1 MANTLESP
9 LSTCPFCDVPS
20 FAPAL
25 RLTLT
30 LILGFAT
37 FASAPQALAASDP
50 TPTFRSAQP
59 IWLEGREREMNLTVG
74 FSATIAKPASA
85 PVTLRL
91 TGATLYRIWL
101 NGQFAGHGPARAAHG
116 FYRVDELDLTARLH
130 SGDNVI
136 AIEVAGYNANS
147 YYVLNQPSFLQ
158 AEVVAGDKV
167 LASTAGT
174 GRAFSAHVVT
184 ERVQKVARYSFQ
196 RPFSEVWRLAPGWDA
211 WRTAAATS
219 MQPAPTPALAVQPA
233 RTLLARGVPYSRFDQ
248 KSPARQLGAGAVQ
261 LTAPPATLWKDR
273 SLTKVGPTM
282 AGYPEAELAA
292 IPSIELQSV
301 RTLPSAS
308 VPTTAYTGAPVPLP
322 ENSWATF
329 DLGVNRTSF
338 IGAHLEVRQPTR
350 LFFTF
355 DEILV
360 DGDVNFKRNDT
371 VNVVAYELAPGTYD
385 LQAFEPYTFR
395 YLKLIVLAGDCSVSK
410 ITLREFT
417 NPDAWHAQFA
427 SADPR
432 LDRIFTAAQE
442 TFSQNAVD
450 IFMDCP
456 SRERAG
462 WLCDSLFAA
471 RVAPDLSGTH
481 VVERNFLQ
489 NYLLPERFAHL
500 PPGMLPMCYPADHD
514 DGIFIPN
521 WSLWFILQ
529 LEEYAARSA
538 DRATVAAFRPRLHAL
553 LAYFKPFENS
563 DGLLEKLPSW
573 VFVEW
578 SQANKFV
585 QDVSYPTNMLYA
597 AALSTMARLYDEP
610 ALAAQA
616 ARIRDTI
623 RRQSFDGEFFVDNAL
638 RRDGQLQLTRNRS
651 EVCQY
656 YAFYFDVATPASHP
670 QLWSRLLTEFGPPR
684 AQTKAWPEIW
694 PANAFVGNLLRFEL
708 LARTG
713 HRQQILDEAADYWH
727 TQVERTGTLWENDR
741 PSASCNHGFAAHA
754 AHVLL
759 RDVLG
764 LRTVD
769 LPARRLTVGFSDLK
783 LDTCRGRVPTPD
795 GFIEL
800 EWTRIDG
807 RLDYGLK
814 TPPGWTIEIANDS
827 GLPLRAL

>member
-1 MANTLESP
+1 MI
-9 LSTCPFCDVPS
+9 S

-25 RLTLT
+25 RLGLA
-30 LILGFAT
+30 LILGFA
-37 FASAPQALAASDP
+37 ALACAPHAHSASE
-50 TPTFRSAQP
+50 TAPTFRSAQP
-59 IWLEGREREMNLTVG
+59 VWLEGREREMNLTVG
-74 FSATIAKPASA
+74 FSATIQKPSA
-85 PVTLRL
+85 TPITLLL
-91 TGATLYRIWL
+91 TGATLYRIWI
-101 NGQFAGHGPARAAHG
+101 NGEFAGHGPARAAHG
-116 FYRVDELDLTARLH
+116 FYRVDELDVTARLH

-136 AIEVAGYNANS
+136 AIEVAGYNANN

-158 AEVVAGDKV
+158 AEVFAGDKV
-167 LASTAGT
+167 LAATAGT
-174 GRAFSAHVVT
+174 GRAFVAHLIT

-196 RPFSEVWRLAPGWDA
+196 RPFSEVWRLTPGWDA
-211 WRTAAATS
+211 WRTTAASST
-219 MQPAPTPALAVQPA
+219 QPASVPTLAVQPA
-233 RTLLARGVPYSRFDQ
+233 KTLLARGVPYSRFEQ
-248 KSPARQLGAGAVQ
+248 KPPIRQLGAGTVE
-261 LTAPPATLWKDR
+261 LTAPPEKIWKDR

-282 AGYPEAELAA
+282 AGYLEADLTT

-308 VPTTAYTGAPVPLP
+308 APVPVTAYTGAPVTLS
-322 ENSWATF
+322 EKTWATF
-329 DLGVNRTSF
+329 DLGVNRTGF
-338 IGAHLEVRQPTR
+338 IGAHLEVRTPTR

-371 VNVVAYELAPGTYD
+371 VNVVAYEFAPGTYD
-385 LQAFEPYTFR
+385 LEAFEPYTFR

-417 NPDAWHAQFA
+417 NPDAWRAQFA
-427 SADPR
+427 SSDPR

-471 RVAPDLSGTH
+471 RVAQDLSGTA
-481 VVERNFLQ
+481 VVEKNFLQ
-489 NYLLPERFAHL
+489 NYLLPEKFAHL

-514 DGIFIPN
+514 DGIYIPN
-521 WSLWFILQ
+521 WSLWFVLQ
-529 LEEYAARSA
+529 LEEYAKRSG
-538 DRATVAAFRPRLHAL
+538 DRATVAAFRARLHAL
-553 LAYFKPFENS
+553 LDYFKPYENS
-563 DGLLEKLPSW
+563 DGLLEKLKSW

-578 SQANKFV
+578 SQANKFT

-597 AALSTMARLYDEP
+597 NALAAMARLYDEP
-610 ALAAQA
+610 ALAAKAEQ
-616 ARIRDTI
+616 IRAVI
-623 RRQSFDGEFFVDNAL
+623 RKQSFDGEFFVDNAL
-638 RRDGQLQLTRNRS
+638 RRDGQLQVTRNRS

-656 YAFYFDVATPASHP
+656 FAFYFDIATPASHP
-670 QLWSRLLTEFGPPR
+670 QLWSRLTTEFGPQR
-684 AQTKAWPEIW
+684 KAAQGWPEIW

-713 HRQQILDEAADYWH
+713 RRQQILDEAGDYWLF
-727 TQVERTGTLWENDR
+727 QAERTGTLWENDS
-741 PSASCNHGFAAHA
+741 PSASCNHGFASHA

-769 LPARRLTVGFSDLK
+769 LSAKRLTVGFAALK
-783 LDTCRGRVPTPD
+783 LASCRGRVPTPE
-795 GFIEL
+795 GFVEL
-800 EWTRIDG
+800 EWTRQDG
-807 RLDYGLK
+807 RLDYRLK
-814 TPPGWTIEIANDS
+814 TPPGWKIEIVNDS